1 MHELKNG
8 ELFNCSKVWASL
20 NLIVQDS
27 IFIFEREAEIRESRL
42 GINGFFDRNSDLK
55 SGYVDTFDK
64 LGIIFDFETF
74 FFFY

>member
-1 MHELKNG
+1 MG
-8 ELFNCSKVWASL
+8 NCSIVRKWANL

-55 SGYVDTFDK
+55 SGYFR
-64 LGIIFDFETF
+64 
-74 FFFY
+74 

>member
-1 MHELKNG
+1 MSFIL
-8 ELFNCSKVWASL
+8 LFGARVEEWNCSIVRKWASL

-55 SGYVDTFDK
+55 SGYFR
-64 LGIIFDFETF
+64 
-74 FFFY
+74 